1 LSYNTIG
8 AAAAPTGTSAELLAN
23 NGTGGFSNVTVGSG
37 LSLSAGT
44 LSATGG
50 GAGGP
55 ILESQILISSNVTLT
70 SNTNGLS
77 VSPVT
82 VAAGYAVTVPDGQ
95 SWMVLG

>member
-1 LSYNTIG
+1 
-8 AAAAPTGTSAELLAN
+8 
-23 NGTGGFSNVTVGSG
+23 
-37 LSLSAGT
+37 
-44 LSATGG
+44 
-50 GAGGP
+50 
-55 ILESQILISSNVTLT
+55 LISSNVTLT

>member
-1 LSYNTIG
+1 LLGSDGSG
-8 AAAAPTGTSAELLAN
+8 A
-23 NGTGGFSNVTVGSG
+23 FSNVTVGSG
-37 LSLSAGT
+37 LSYSAGT

-55 ILESQILISSNVTLT
+55 ILESQIEISSNVTLT